1 MEHTSRRMNLRL
13 LVVGKAGKDFRDY
26 EASMR
31 KRLQGS
37 HQFDIVE
44 LPESRAKQ
52 PNQIKADEAKTIL
65 NAAKPDFILFD
76 ERGKTLSS
84 MQWSEFFKQQVG
96 NASIDFV
103 IGGAAGVHDDV
114 RSKAHAIWSLSKLTL
129 PHQLARVLVV
139 EQLYRA
145 FSIIQGHPYH
155 KI

>member
-1 MEHTSRRMNLRL
+1 MNLRL

-31 KRLQGS
+31 KRLQGA

-52 PNQIKADEAKTIL
+52 PNQIKSDEAKTIL
-65 NAAKPDFILFD
+65 KTVKPGFTLFD
-76 ERGKTLSS
+76 ERGKSLTSV
-84 MQWSEFFKQQVG
+84 QWADFFKQQVG
-96 NASIDFV
+96 NAHIDFV
-103 IGGAAGVHDDV
+103 IGGAAGVADEV
-114 RSKAHAIWSLSKLTL
+114 RQEAQSIWSLSNLTL
-129 PHQLARVLVV
+129 PHQMARVLVV

-155 KI
+155 KV

>member
-1 MEHTSRRMNLRL
+1 MKLRL

-26 EASMR
+26 EASLK
-31 KRLQGS
+31 KRLQGT
-37 HQFDIVE
+37 HHFEIIE
-44 LPESRAKQ
+44 LPESKAKQ
-52 PNQIKADEAKTIL
+52 LNQIKADEAKHIL
-65 NAAKPDFILFD
+65 KTAQPGFVLFD
-76 ERGKTLSS
+76 EKGRSLSS
-84 MQWSEFFKQQVG
+84 MQWADFFEKQVG

-103 IGGAAGVHDDV
+103 IGGAAGVSDEV
-114 RSKAHAIWSLSKLTL
+114 RQQAKHIWSLSNLTL

>member
-1 MEHTSRRMNLRL
+1 MNLRL

-31 KRLQGS
+31 KRLQGT

-52 PNQIKADEAKTIL
+52 PSQIKQDEAKTIL
-65 NAAKPDFILFD
+65 KSVKTDFILFD
-76 ERGKTLSS
+76 ESGKSLTSI
-84 MQWSEFFKQQVG
+84 QWADFFKLQVG
-96 NASIDFV
+96 NANIDFV
-103 IGGAAGVHDDV
+103 IGGAAGVADEV
-114 RSKAHAIWSLSKLTL
+114 RQHAKSIWSLSNLTL

-155 KI
+155 KV

>member
-1 MEHTSRRMNLRL
+1 MNLRL

-26 EASMR
+26 EASLV

-37 HQFDIVE
+37 HHFDIIE
-44 LPESRAKQ
+44 LSESKAKQ
-52 PNQIKADEAKTIL
+52 ANQIKTDEAKCIFKS
-65 NAAKPDFILFD
+65 AKPGFVLFD
-76 ERGKTLSS
+76 EQGEALSS
-84 MQWSEFFKQQVG
+84 MQWAAFFEQQTG

-103 IGGAAGVHDDV
+103 IGGAAGVADEV
-114 RSKAHAIWSLSKLTL
+114 RQQAAHMWSLSKLTL
-129 PHQLARVLVV
+129 PHQLARVLVI

>member
-1 MEHTSRRMNLRL
+1 MNLRL
-13 LVVGKAGKDFRDY
+13 LVVGKAGKDFRNY
-26 EASMR
+26 EASLR
-31 KRLQGS
+31 KRLQGT

-52 PNQIKADEAKTIL
+52 PNQVKTDEAKTIL
-65 NAAKPDFILFD
+65 QATKSDFILFD

-84 MQWSEFFKQQVG
+84 MQWADFFKQQVG
-96 NASIDFV
+96 NAQIDFV
-103 IGGAAGVHDDV
+103 IGGAAGVADEV
-114 RSKAHAIWSLSKLTL
+114 RQQAQSIWSLSNLTL

-155 KI
+155 KV